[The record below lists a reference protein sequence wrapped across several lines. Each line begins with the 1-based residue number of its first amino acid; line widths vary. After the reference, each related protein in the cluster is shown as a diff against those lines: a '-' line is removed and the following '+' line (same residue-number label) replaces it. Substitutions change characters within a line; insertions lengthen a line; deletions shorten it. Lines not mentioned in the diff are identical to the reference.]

1 MALAVWVGA
10 ATFRLWILPAL
21 PLAEAG
27 RIQAAMGRLIAVC
40 FVVLCATSV
49 ASLAL
54 RIAVMSGE
62 PVFRGLLNA
71 PQVILHTH
79 YGPVW
84 ALRPVALVVLIVAWF
99 AARRNALGAA
109 PWVAMLVAS
118 AIFGASRS
126 ASGHPADAGDFSLQ
140 ELLDW
145 LHLMAISVW
154 LGGVF
159 LALWI
164 VFPRLPQWV
173 ETDPNRAAEFARR
186 FSRSSAIA
194 LVVVLATGLYN
205 TFVRLASVASLV
217 NSEYGRTLSVKLVLV
232 ACTILVGA
240 INRNVYVKRLCAGR
254 NADVDRARGSEP
266 SPEGS
271 SGGLPAETGGWRSST
286 YFARNVAIEAGL
298 MISTLIVVGSLLQG
312 MPPHI
317 MPDAHASGASARG
330 ADDAFTFGRPA
341 PTSTAPRTVNVELFD
356 AKRCTPD
363 IIRVGPGEIVRF
375 DVTNHGT
382 SDHEFVIGDAAE
394 QQQHEAHHAQMGHM
408 PMGHMDMPDTANSLN
423 LAPGQSKSIVWQFEG
438 IKSFACVSLG

>member
-10 ATFRLWILPAL
+10 ATFRLWIVPAL
-21 PLAEAG
+21 PLGEAG
-27 RIQAAMGRLIAVC
+27 RIQASMERLIAVC
-40 FVVLCATSV
+40 FLVLCATSV

-62 PVFRGLLNA
+62 PMFRGLLNA
-71 PQVILHTH
+71 PQVVLHTH

-84 ALRPVALVVLIVAWF
+84 ALRPVALAVLAAAWF
-99 AARRNALGAA
+99 AARRNSLTAA
-109 PWVAMLVAS
+109 PWVAVLVAS
-118 AIFGASRS
+118 AIYAASRS

-145 LHLMAISVW
+145 LHLMSISAW

-159 LALWI
+159 VSLWI
-164 VFPRLPQWV
+164 VFPRLPRWV
-173 ETDPNRAAEFARR
+173 ATDPNRAAEFARR
-186 FSRSSAIA
+186 FSRSSALA

-232 ACTILVGA
+232 ACTIVVGA
-240 INRNVYVKRLCAGR
+240 INRNVYVRRLCAAPDGVADR
-254 NADVDRARGSEP
+254 APGGEPLRDERGADV
-266 SPEGS
+266 
-271 SGGLPAETGGWRSST
+271 PAEAGGWRSST
-286 YFARNVAIEAGL
+286 YFARNVAVEAGL

-317 MPDAHASGASARG
+317 MPDAHASGASARETDG
-330 ADDAFTFGRPA
+330 AFTFGRPA

-356 AKRCTPD
+356 ANRCVPG

-382 SDHEFVIGDAAE
+382 SDHEFVIGDAEE
-394 QQQHEAHHAQMGHM
+394 QQQHEAHHAH
-408 PMGHMDMPDTANSLN
+408 MGHMDMPDMANSLN